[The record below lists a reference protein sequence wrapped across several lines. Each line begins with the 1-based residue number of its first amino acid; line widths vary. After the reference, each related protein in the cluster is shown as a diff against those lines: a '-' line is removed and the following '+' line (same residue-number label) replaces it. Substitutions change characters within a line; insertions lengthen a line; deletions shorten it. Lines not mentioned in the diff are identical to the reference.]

1 MKTPIEGY
9 QPNINLTTTPPR
21 KVTKDM
27 DEYKLREQML
37 LQFGDFMWH
46 CSDDEDG
53 DRDLAIGFD
62 DKGMP
67 NSVSLEIFGRTHS
80 EFTFKI

>member
-1 MKTPIEGY
+1 MNYDEFT
-9 QPNINLTTTPPR
+9 LRR
-21 KVTKDM
+21 K
-27 DEYKLREQML
+27 ML
-37 LQFGDFMWH
+37 EQFGEFMWH
-46 CSDDEDG
+46 CSDDEG

-62 DKGMP
+62 NDGMP